1 MRLFKMTLLILFFMN
16 GILSYS
22 QNTEGYHGRP
32 ESVIYKHGRIVLPNG
47 MKLSP
52 ETFNMMFDVPD
63 GYKMYRRT
71 SFWHMVPVVVGVSA
85 GLIQVF
91 VIPPVNEI
99 MKRRGND
106 EFDKKIAGPCF
117 VGCSV
122 VYFSCVVPETILR
135 FRMKR
140 WVNSYNT
147 QGIIQTHA
155 EMSVGPTPS
164 GFGLC
169 LNF

>member
-1 MRLFKMTLLILFFMN
+1 MN

-52 ETFNMMFDVPD
+52 ETINMMFDEPD
-63 GYKMYRRT
+63 GYQLYQKTTR
-71 SFWHMVPVVVGVSA
+71 WHTATTVISLSSA
-85 GLIQVF
+85 TAFIAFAYISNASLKTERPISQAFRDTF
-91 VIPPVNEI
+91 VITDIVLFFSGALADGLL
-99 MKRRGND
+99 KR
-106 EFDKKIAGPCF
+106 K
-117 VGCSV
+117 
-122 VYFSCVVPETILR
+122 
-135 FRMKR
+135 MKR
-140 WVNSYNT
+140 WVDSYNT
-147 QGIIQTHA
+147 QRIIQTHA